1 MLLLLRVSFSRKEG
15 GDEEGAN
22 PNVGNIVI
30 ALVINLLYFPKV
42 SVEPAIKGYAT
53 YWG

>member
-1 MLLLLRVSFSRKEG
+1 MLLLLKVSFLEQKVGMRK
-15 GDEEGAN
+15 GADFG
-22 PNVGNIVI
+22 VGNIVI
-30 ALVINLLYFPKV
+30 ALVVNLLYFPKV

>member
-1 MLLLLRVSFSRKEG
+1 MLLLLRVSFSRKKDG
-15 GDEEGAN
+15 SEEGAN
-22 PNVGNIVI
+22 FGVGNIVI
-30 ALVINLLYFPKV
+30 ALVVNLLYFPKV